1 MGDTPGTSFLLRF
14 YLFIAALII
23 AAIVFAVATRDNNL
37 LPETLGSLRL
47 EKRLKDAAAR
57 ELINRLHSKGVT
69 PTTNEIG
76 FYFGLNGEATVYV
89 SVYPTSESAA
99 ETAITMAARIR
110 EGNPVF
116 GQYRVLKAGDLDVHR
131 CRGMGQDH
139 YFFSVGKDLYWL
151 AADSP
156 VAEAALEEVLKYAR
170 K

>member
-1 MGDTPGTSFLLRF
+1 MAETPATSFSLRL
-14 YLFIAALII
+14 YLFIAALLI

-37 LPETLGSLRL
+37 VPETLGNLRL
-47 EKRLKDAAAR
+47 EKHLKDADAR
-57 ELINRLHSKGVT
+57 ELINRLHAKGVT
-69 PTTNEIG
+69 PGANEIG
-76 FYFGLNGEATVYV
+76 FYLGPNGEATVYV

-99 ETAITMAARIR
+99 ESAINMAERIR

-116 GQYRVLKAGDLDVHR
+116 GQYRVLKAGDLDIYR
-131 CRGMGQDH
+131 CWGMGQDH